1 MTALLGGPTL
11 LGQPARSSRRR
22 GAVMT
27 RDQILERY
35 RHLRA
40 ISTGHHSGA
49 LKFVSKQAILEHA
62 KRLGL
67 ATGGM
72 LVAESEAEMTL
83 VFDLALYTARE
94 RRSRALDRYAR
105 ATPLPPGSDAA
116 RVLEAMRHAR
126 FSVWRIKQRHET
138 AGLIITDVLREA
150 ELWLMD
156 EQLEASASEGLSFA
170 GRICEPDRFAM
181 SCGIVVP
188 IYREMMEEVALDM
201 LAQRRGDP
209 ERVSQDPHFA
219 LAIYRAAINHGIL
232 HDVADE

>member
-1 MTALLGGPTL
+1 
-11 LGQPARSSRRR
+11 
-22 GAVMT
+22 MT
-27 RDQILERY
+27 RDEILQRY

-40 ISTGHHSGA
+40 ISIGHHSGA
-49 LKFVSKQAILEHA
+49 MAFVSKQALLEHA

-83 VFDLALYTARE
+83 VFDLALYTSKE

-105 ATPLPPGSDAA
+105 ATPLPSSSDAA
-116 RVLEAMRHAR
+116 RMLEAMRHAR
-126 FSVWRIKQRHET
+126 FSVWRITQRHET

-156 EQLEASASEGLSFA
+156 EQLEASAAEGLSFA
-170 GRICEPDRFAM
+170 GRICEPDHFAM
-181 SCGIVVP
+181 SCGVVVP
-188 IYREMMEEVALDM
+188 VYREMMEEVALDM

-209 ERVSQDPHFA
+209 ERVSQDPRFA
-219 LAIYRAAINHGIL
+219 IAIYRAALNSGIL
-232 HDVADE
+232 NNVTDK

>member
-1 MTALLGGPTL
+1 
-11 LGQPARSSRRR
+11 
-22 GAVMT
+22 MT
-27 RDQILERY
+27 RDQILQRY

-49 LKFVSKQAILEHA
+49 LKFLSRQALLEYA

-67 ATGGM
+67 ASGGM

-83 VFDLALYTARE
+83 VFDLALYTAKE

-116 RVLEAMRHAR
+116 RMLEAMRHAR
-126 FSVWRIKQRHET
+126 FSVWRIKQRHEA

-150 ELWLMD
+150 EVWLVD
-156 EQLEASASEGLSFA
+156 EQLEASAPEDLSFA

-181 SCGIVVP
+181 SCGVVVP
-188 IYREMMEEVALDM
+188 IYRELIEEVALDM
-201 LAQRRGDP
+201 LAWRRGDP
-209 ERVSQDPHFA
+209 EHVAQDPHFA
-219 LAIYRAAINHGIL
+219 IAIYRAAIDSGIMNN
-232 HDVADE
+232 VPDE